1 VLTID
6 GSQGEGGGQILRS
19 SLALS
24 LVTGRPFR
32 ITRIRAG
39 REKPG
44 LMRQHLVAVQAAAKV
59 GGAKVTGAAL
69 GSTELVFEPGD
80 VRSGEYHFAIGTAGS
95 ASLVLQTVLPPLLT
109 ADNPSRLT
117 IEGGTYNMH
126 APPFDFLAR
135 TFVPVINRLGPKL
148 KVKQRRPG
156 FYPAGGG
163 CIEVTI
169 TPPSA
174 WEPLELIER
183 GRPRGRSAR
192 ALVGRLPVSIAEREL
207 RVIRRKIG
215 WDEEELHAEEVRD
228 SRGPGNV
235 IMLTLDY
242 EHVTEVF
249 TGFGARRIR
258 AEQVARS
265 ALDEACHYL
274 DSDAPVGEHLA
285 DQLLLPLAIGAG
297 GTFRTTTLTDHAVTN
312 IAVLRAFLD
321 LEVRTEPEP
330 GGAYRVSVSSP
341 EHDPQRP

>member
-44 LMRQHLVAVQAAAKV
+44 LMRQHLAAVQAAAKV
-59 GGAKVTGAAL
+59 GGAKVSNAAL
-69 GSTELVFEPGD
+69 GSTELVFEPGY
-80 VRSGEYHFAIGTAGS
+80 VRPGEYHFAIGTAGS

-109 ADNPSRLT
+109 ADDPSRLT

-126 APPFDFLAR
+126 APPFDFVAR
-135 TFVPVINRLGPKL
+135 TFVPVLNRLGLKL

-163 CIEVTI
+163 CIEVDI
-169 TPPSA
+169 AARSA
-174 WEPLELIER
+174 WAPLGLTER
-183 GRPRGRSAR
+183 GRLRGRSAR
-192 ALVGRLPVSIAEREL
+192 ALVARLPVSIAEREL
-207 RVIRRKIG
+207 RVIRRKLG
-215 WDEEELHAEEVRD
+215 WDEDELQAEEVRD

-235 IMLTLDY
+235 MMLTLCYD
-242 EHVTEVF
+242 HVTEVF
-249 TGFGARRIR
+249 TGFGARGVR

-265 ALDEACHYL
+265 AMDEACRYL
-274 DSDAPVGEHLA
+274 DCDAPVGEHLA
-285 DQLLLPLAIGAG
+285 DQILLPLALGAG
-297 GTFRTTTLTDHAVTN
+297 GTFRTTALTDHTTTN
-312 IAVLRAFLD
+312 IAVLRTFLD
-321 LEVRTEPEP
+321 LDIETREEPA
-330 GGAYRVSVSSP
+330 GTWRISVTV
-341 EHDPQRP
+341 